1 MDSTGQAGGG
11 TITYSESDADCSI
24 SGSTLTVVQVGDG
37 SCVVTATIAAS
48 ANYLAATD
56 TVTVSISKAA
66 ASLSFTQPANVLF
79 GVAPISLIATTNNTD
94 SSTITFTVA
103 PGSSAVCS
111 VSGSMVTVTGAGSCS
126 ITANR
131 ATTANYL
138 AASAVTKAFTVTR
151 LNERAAA
158 SVKPTI
164 SGTATVGLTL
174 TVAKGTWTGYPTPTF
189 VYQWYTCTKAFST
202 AQPTVPSQCS
212 KVSTATQDALAL
224 TSAQSG
230 KYIAV
235 LVTGTSA
242 GTSATS
248 WLTITTPIVGAR
260 ATATVKPTISGTTT
274 VGKTLTAAKGTWT
287 GYPTPT
293 YTYKWYVCTS
303 TVTTPALTVPGTC
316 AVIRGATASTFKLTA
331 SQRGKYIAVL
341 VTGSSAG
348 TTATAWLS
356 KTTAKVK

>member
-174 TVAKGTWTGYPTPTF
+174 TVAKGTWTGYPTPT
-189 VYQWYTCTKAFST
+189 
-202 AQPTVPSQCS
+202 
-212 KVSTATQDALAL
+212 
-224 TSAQSG
+224 
-230 KYIAV
+230 
-235 LVTGTSA
+235 
-242 GTSATS
+242 
-248 WLTITTPIVGAR
+248 
-260 ATATVKPTISGTTT
+260 
-274 VGKTLTAAKGTWT
+274 
-287 GYPTPT
+287 